1 MRWNVEVVEEFSALR
16 DRDVTFVLV
25 ERVTRIGADS
35 SQSEIFVGLD
45 H

>member
-1 MRWNVEVVEEFSALR
+1 MRWNVEDEAEFSAL
-16 DRDVTFVLV
+16 RDVTFVLV